1 MRAFLP
7 LLGCLL
13 LLSGCAHSRRPD
25 APQGAA
31 AISPAPL
38 TSLSHQDLQWLERVS
53 FGLSEPLVAEY
64 RRLGRAA
71 FLEEQLSTAS
81 APLPPAIA
89 AQIAQLQIER
99 IDPERLLGGLQARR
113 RSIETL
119 APEPQAAARM
129 QLNELGNQLARE
141 AISRELL
148 RAIYSPAQLRE
159 QMVWF
164 WLNHFSVF
172 QGKAELRYLVGSYA
186 EQAIRPYALGHF
198 QDLLMATLE
207 HPAMLQYLDNQQNR
221 LGHINENY
229 AREFMELHTLGVDG
243 GYSQQDVQQLALVF
257 TGVGINAGPPPRLP
271 RPLLAWYLRRGVF
284 EFNPAHHDMSRK
296 RLLGHRIHGAG
307 FEEVRQAVQLI
318 VRQPACA
325 HYIARQLATYFVS
338 DTPPAALVERMAQTF
353 QRTDGD
359 IAAVLRTMLLAD
371 EFDAALGTK
380 FKDPMR
386 YVVSALR
393 FSYGDRV
400 IVNTDPVV
408 NWLRSLGELPFGR
421 LTPDGYPLTEA
432 AWASP
437 GQLAT
442 RFEVAR
448 ALASGAPRLFV
459 ADDDGALPSGASASA
474 ATTLYAESLAPYLA
488 SNTQQVLSR
497 ARSRQQW
504 NALLLSSPDFNY
516 E

>member
-1 MRAFLP
+1 MRPFLL
-7 LLGCLL
+7 LLGSLL
-13 LLSGCAHSRRPD
+13 LLSACAPGTRPER
-25 APQGAA
+25 PQGG
-31 AISPAPL
+31 PALAGVPL
-38 TSLSHQDLQWLERVS
+38 TSLSHQDLQWLEHAS
-53 FGLSEPLVAEY
+53 FGVSEPLVAEY

-71 FLEEQLSTAS
+71 FLEEQLSAAP

-89 AQIAQLQIER
+89 AQIAALQIER
-99 IDPERLLGGLQARR
+99 IDPERLLGELRAKRR
-113 RSIETL
+113 AMEAL
-119 APEPQAAARM
+119 APEQRAAARM
-129 QLNELGNQLARE
+129 QFNELGNQLARE
-141 AISRELL
+141 AVSRELL

-172 QGKAELRYLVGSYA
+172 QNKAELRYLVGDYA
-186 EQAIRPYALGHF
+186 EHAIRPHALGHF

-243 GYSQQDVQQLALVF
+243 GYSQQDVQQLALIF

-271 RPLLAWYLRRGVF
+271 RPLAALYLRDGVF
-284 EFNPAHHDMSRK
+284 EFNPAHHDMSGK
-296 RLLGHRIHGAG
+296 RLLGHRIRGVG
-307 FEEVRQAVQLI
+307 FDEVRNAVSLI
-318 VRQPACA
+318 VQQPACA
-325 HYIARQLATYFVS
+325 RYISRQLATYFVS
-338 DTPPAALVERMAQTF
+338 DTPPAALIERMAQTF

-359 IAAVLRTMLLAD
+359 IAAVLRTLFLSQELEAS
-371 EFDAALGTK
+371 LGSK

-393 FSYGDRV
+393 LAYGDRL
-400 IVNTDPVV
+400 IVNTTPII
-408 NWLRSLGELPFGR
+408 NWLRTLGELPFGH
-421 LTPDGYPLTEA
+421 LTPDGYPLTET

-437 GQLAT
+437 GQLAM

-448 ALASGAPRLFV
+448 ALG
-459 ADDDGALPSGASASA
+459 SGASRLFLTEDEALPNRASA
-474 ATTLYAESLAPYLA
+474 PAATALSAESLAPDLA
-488 SNTQQVLSR
+488 SNTQEVLAR
-497 ARSRQQW
+497 ARSPQER
-504 NALLLSSPDFNY
+504 NALLLSSPEFNY